1 MHFLAAQNPQA
12 NTQCTVG
19 LIRSQSGV
27 RASRSDTRA
36 QAEHTELH
44 HRLLASTTAE
54 HAALEEV
61 ERLRAAAERMQVSAP
76 SYQHASAA
84 TSTV

>member
-1 MHFLAAQNPQA
+1 MCWL
-12 NTQCTVG
+12 G
-19 LIRSQSGV
+19 SQGGV
-27 RASRSDTRA
+27 KASCSVEPV

-61 ERLRAAAERMQVSAP
+61 ERLRAAAERLQVLRTPLPEPDCSKSCP
-76 SYQHASAA
+76 E
-84 TSTV
+84 